1 MIYMEIGNQRVGI
14 MSENQK
20 CSGEGSAVTRPAKP
34 TDEEGLQAEQES
46 AVAMDSDV
54 PQPSDIDEKENGK
67 AQR

>member
-1 MIYMEIGNQRVGI
+1 

-34 TDEEGLQAEQES
+34 TDEQGLQAEQES

-54 PQPSDIDEKENGK
+54 PQTSDVDEKENGK
-67 AQR
+67 AHK